1 VALKDINFIF
11 SIKSIDDLL
20 RCINLASLLEVTG
33 WPKPGNISLI
43 HRTKDFDKTRFEHF
57 LAGIAAIQPNFR
69 KLCENILATSIKKSQ
84 NFSFVRLGDLFK
96 DASKE
101 MMTWQ
106 MGGNVLLGHIL
117 ILAPLVAATTICLKL
132 SKYHFNDFNY
142 YLNKIIDDSTVND
155 TINLY
160 EAIRIC
166 NPGGLGKIKK
176 YDVYDYHSIKDIQKD
191 KITLKKIF
199 EFSKDYDL
207 ISLEYSTGFN
217 IILNDGLPYFFRAFN
232 QYNDINIATVN
243 TYLKLL
249 SIHPDTLIIRKSGL
263 KSAQY
268 VSNLTLKILQVGGIS
283 SDEGLKLTLNLDNE
297 LQGKEGKMNPGTTAD
312 LITGILLCALIF
324 GLRF

>member
-1 VALKDINFIF
+1 MSLKDINFNF

-20 RCINLASLLEVTG
+20 RCINLASLLEVSG
-33 WPKPGNISLI
+33 WPKPGNIG
-43 HRTKDFDKTRFEHF
+43 RTKDFDNTRFEHY
-57 LAGIAAIQPNFR
+57 LAGIAAIQPSFR
-69 KLCENILATSIKKSQ
+69 KLCEVILATLIKKNQ
-84 NFSFVRLGDLFK
+84 NFRIVGLGNFFK
-96 DASKE
+96 DAAKE
-101 MMTWQ
+101 MMSWQ

-117 ILAPLVAATTICLKL
+117 ILAPLVAATTISLKL
-132 SKYHFNDFNY
+132 NKYNFNDFKY

-166 NPGGLGKIKK
+166 VPGGLGKIKK
-176 YDVYDYHSIKDIQKD
+176 YDVYDDYSIKEIQKE

-199 EFSKDYDL
+199 ELSKEYDL

-217 IILNDGLPYFFRAFN
+217 IILNEGLPYFFRAFN

-268 VSNLTLKILQVGGIS
+268 VSNLALKILQVGGIS
-283 SDEGLKLTLNLDNE
+283 SEEGLKLTLNLDNE
-297 LQGKEGKMNPGTTAD
+297 LQGKGGKMNPGTTAD
-312 LITGILLCALIF
+312 LITGILFCALIF

>member
-1 VALKDINFIF
+1 MSLKNINFNF

-20 RCINLASLLEVTG
+20 RCINLASLLEVAG
-33 WPKPGNISLI
+33 WPKIGNI
-43 HRTKDFDKTRFEHF
+43 HRTKDFDNTRFEHL

-69 KLCENILATSIKKSQ
+69 KLCENIQAASIKKSQ
-84 NFSFVRLGDLFK
+84 NFNFIRLGDFFK
-96 DASKE
+96 DAAKE
-101 MMTWQ
+101 MMNWQ

-117 ILAPLVAATTICLKL
+117 ILAPLVGATAICLKL
-132 SKYHFNDFNY
+132 SKANFDDFNY
-142 YLNKIIDDSTVND
+142 YLNKIIDDSTVID

-176 YDVYDYHSIKDIQKD
+176 YDVGDDHSIQEIQKD
-191 KITLKKIF
+191 KMTLKRIF
-199 EFSKDYDL
+199 EYSKDYDL

-217 IILNDGLPYFFRAFN
+217 IILNEGLPYFIRAFN

-249 SIHPDTLIIRKSGL
+249 STHPDTLIIRKSGL

-268 VSNLTLKILQVGGIS
+268 VSNLALKILQVGGIS

-297 LQGKEGKMNPGTTAD
+297 LQGKGGKMNPGTTAD
-312 LITGILLCALIF
+312 LITGILFCALIF

>member
-1 VALKDINFIF
+1 MSLKDINFNF

-20 RCINLASLLEVTG
+20 RCINLASLLEVSG
-33 WPKPGNISLI
+33 WPKPGNI
-43 HRTKDFDKTRFEHF
+43 HRTKDFNKTRFEHL
-57 LAGIAAIQPNFR
+57 LAGIAAIQPNFS
-69 KLCENILATSIKKSQ
+69 KLCENIRAASIKKNQ
-84 NFSFVRLGDLFK
+84 NFSFVRLGDFFK
-96 DASKE
+96 DAAKE
-101 MMTWQ
+101 MMSWQ

-132 SKYHFNDFNY
+132 SKYNFDNFKY

-166 NPGGLGKIKK
+166 RPGGLGKIKK
-176 YDVYDYHSIKDIQKD
+176 YDIYDDHSIKEIQKD

-199 EFSKDYDL
+199 ELSKGYDL

-217 IILNDGLPYFFRAFN
+217 IILNEGLPYFFRVFN

-268 VSNLTLKILQVGGIS
+268 ISNLALKILQKGGIS

-297 LQGKEGKMNPGTTAD
+297 LQGKGGKMNPGTTAD